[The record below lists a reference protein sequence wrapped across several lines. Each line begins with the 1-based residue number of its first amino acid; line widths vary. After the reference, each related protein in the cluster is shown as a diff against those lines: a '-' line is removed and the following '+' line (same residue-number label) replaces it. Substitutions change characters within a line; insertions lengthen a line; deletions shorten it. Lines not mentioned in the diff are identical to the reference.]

1 MKVAIIGSGI
11 AGLACSVRLAVKGYE
26 VHVFEANDYP
36 GGKLIQFN
44 AQGFRF
50 DAGPSVSTLPH
61 LVDELFLLAGKNP
74 RDHFNYRKKD
84 VISNYFYPDG
94 TTITGYYDNDDF
106 ADEVYQKLGVS
117 KLILINY
124 LKDAKEKYELAS
136 QLFLENPIQIIKM
149 FLSRKALKAFAYI
162 GQLDLFKS
170 MHFAN
175 EKNLIHPKLVQIFDR
190 YATFNGSDPYKAPGI
205 LNSIAHLEYGLGTY
219 FIDGG
224 FYSVTRSIYQLAKE
238 LKVEFHFNSKVSK
251 INVLN
256 KKACGV
262 TTRNGTFLADI
273 VVSNVDVIPTYKH
286 LLENKYTPKNLL
298 NHERS
303 SSMLI
308 FYWGVEGS
316 NHQLDLHNVF
326 FSENY
331 EEEFNFLFNRKEVY
345 QDPTIYINISSKE
358 QKKDAPSGCENWFTM
373 VNVPANEGQNWDDII
388 AKTRSKVIQKLNT
401 ILNIDLESN
410 IVFEEF
416 LEPRIIEQRTS
427 SYKGSIY
434 GASSN
439 SKFSAFLRQSN
450 HSKSIKG
457 LYFCGG
463 SVHPGG
469 GTPLCL
475 LSAKITAEKIIED
488 VEN

>member
-1 MKVAIIGSGI
+1 M
-11 AGLACSVRLAVKGYE
+11 C
-26 VHVFEANDYP
+26 
-36 GGKLIQFN
+36 
-44 AQGFRF
+44 
-50 DAGPSVSTLPH
+50 
-61 LVDELFLLAGKNP
+61 
-74 RDHFNYRKKD
+74 
-84 VISNYFYPDG
+84 
-94 TTITGYYDNDDF
+94 
-106 ADEVYQKLGVS
+106 
-117 KLILINY
+117 
-124 LKDAKEKYELAS
+124 
-136 QLFLENPIQIIKM
+136 
-149 FLSRKALKAFAYI
+149 
-162 GQLDLFKS
+162 
-170 MHFAN
+170 
-175 EKNLIHPKLVQIFDR
+175 
-190 YATFNGSDPYKAPGI
+190 
-205 LNSIAHLEYGLGTY
+205 
-219 FIDGG
+219 
-224 FYSVTRSIYQLAKE
+224 
-238 LKVEFHFNSKVSK
+238 
-251 INVLN
+251 
-256 KKACGV
+256 
-262 TTRNGTFLADI
+262 
-273 VVSNVDVIPTYKH
+273 
-286 LLENKYTPKNLL
+286 
-298 NHERS
+298 
-303 SSMLI
+303 
-308 FYWGVEGS
+308 
-316 NHQLDLHNVF
+316 
-326 FSENY
+326 
-331 EEEFNFLFNRKEVY
+331 

-358 QKKDAPSGCENWFTM
+358 QKNDAPSGCENWFTM